1 MSDANIMSLPS
12 NDSDKPTTANF
23 KEIDIC
29 LQLIVGTEIVA
40 MKSRIRHYNIYRR
53 LRQYAK
59 QG

>member
-1 MSDANIMSLPS
+1 MSLPS